1 MPVEVFA
8 LIREREYRLWGLFVT
23 SVYQFCLGTEKNYT
37 YSAPKTRIMKCCDI
51 RVMFNIMMFI
61 ALLNF
66 FALTI
71 RLYTDWDLLVSIL
84 LIAKRDHTP
93 SVPTIRIMGSCRNV
107 LTNFLS

>member
-1 MPVEVFA
+1 MTYMPVEVFA
-8 LIREREYRLWGLFVT
+8 LNREREYRLWGLFVT

-66 FALTI
+66 LHSLLDFIQIGTS
-71 RLYTDWDLLVSIL
+71 LYQF
-84 LIAKRDHTP
+84 
-93 SVPTIRIMGSCRNV
+93 C
-107 LTNFLS
+107 